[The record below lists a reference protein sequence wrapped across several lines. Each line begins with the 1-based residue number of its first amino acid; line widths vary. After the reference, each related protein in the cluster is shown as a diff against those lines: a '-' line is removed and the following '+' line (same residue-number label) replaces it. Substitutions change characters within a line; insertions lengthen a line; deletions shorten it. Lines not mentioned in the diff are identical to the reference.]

1 MAMAFIQWSEVMKQ
15 DCKTNDVVE
24 LGRVSADTRGGV
36 WIRLDTEN
44 SLSMVA
50 GLADD

>member
-1 MAMAFIQWSEVMKQ
+1 MKQ
-15 DCKTNDVVE
+15 DCEPNDVIE
-24 LGRVSADTRGGV
+24 LGCVSTDTKGGQ

-44 SLSMVA
+44 SLSMAA

>member
-1 MAMAFIQWSEVMKQ
+1 MKQ
-15 DCKTNDVVE
+15 DCETDDVVE
-24 LGRVSADTRGGV
+24 LGCVSTDTKGGTWV
-36 WIRLDTEN
+36 RLDTEN

>member
-1 MAMAFIQWSEVMKQ
+1 MKQ
-15 DCKTNDVVE
+15 ESEATDVCD
-24 LGRVSADTRGGV
+24 LGCVSTDTKGGH
-36 WIRLDTEN
+36 WIQLDTEN

>member
-1 MAMAFIQWSEVMKQ
+1 MQQ
-15 DCKTNDVVE
+15 DCETKEVIE
-24 LGRVSADTRGGV
+24 LGCVSSDTKGGT